1 MAAKNIVLCSD
12 GTGNMDIKA
21 RGTNVFKLYEA
32 VDIQGHKLNPMHRP
46 QVAFYDDGVG
56 TSGLLPLKLLGGAFG
71 WGFTQNVKD
80 LYLELAHVYQPGDR
94 LYLFGFSRGAYTV
107 RALCGLIE
115 YCGILDIAGLDA
127 AGRRNRIDRC
137 WNVFRTEAFQRVT
150 KQQRQ
155 KGQPTK
161 EDGQKDHA
169 RRKKLGAVMHST
181 HAPDGAIPI
190 EFLGVW
196 DTVGAVG
203 APFDELRDLLNWLY
217 PMRFTELT
225 PSCHIKRAC
234 HALSIDDERRTFRP
248 ELWNEEDVGNTKVDQ
263 VWFTGVHS
271 NVGGG
276 YSKHGLSLVTLDWM
290 MAESEKCGLRFIES
304 DRIYVRTH
312 QDVHGKLY
320 DSRAGLGV
328 YYRWEPRDIAT
339 LCREHHAGVPKIHIS
354 LFERIANGTDAYAPG
369 NIPYESQIIT
379 TNGTVKWPSPDVPG
393 QLARQMAQLRPI
405 PPSGSAVHSPLDT
418 AQSLVKSGK
427 MSYYVFIVCS
437 LLVMGCLYRTPSW
450 SMYPLTIAGWQLPP
464 QSCAVMTLLLVMAG
478 IFGWAVTVDKA
489 LATLYQNVWKAQRVG
504 LREMLEE
511 TKNREPVV
519 SAPAVTMR
527 TSTPILT
534 AHLYPQVPGVNQKCA
549 YGETE

>member
-1 MAAKNIVLCSD
+1 MASKNIVLCSD

-32 VDIQGHKLNPMHRP
+32 VDIQGHKVDANRQP

-56 TSGLLPLKLLGGAFG
+56 TSRLLPLKLFGGAFG

-115 YCGILDIAGLDA
+115 YCGIIDITSLGASTLRSRVDQ
-127 AGRRNRIDRC
+127 C
-137 WNVFRTEAFQRVT
+137 WKVFRKEAFQRVT

-155 KGQPTK
+155 TGQPTK
-161 EDGQKDHA
+161 EDGQRDRA
-169 RRKKLGAVMHST
+169 RRKALGAVMHAE
-181 HAPDGAIPI
+181 HAPDGAVPI

-234 HALSIDDERRTFRP
+234 HALSIDDERRTFHP
-248 ELWNEEDVGNTKVDQ
+248 ELWNEEDVGSTKVDQ
-263 VWFTGVHS
+263 VWFAGVHS

-276 YSKHGLSLVTLDWM
+276 YAKHGLSLVTLDWM

-304 DRIYVRTH
+304 DRAYVRTH

-320 DSRAGLGV
+320 DSRAGLAV
-328 YYRWEPRDIAT
+328 YYRWEPRDIAV
-339 LCREHHAGVPKIHIS
+339 LCREHHVGLPKIHIS

-369 NIPYESQIIT
+369 NIPFECKIIT
-379 TNGTVKWPSPDVPG
+379 TNGSVKWPSSDVPE
-393 QLARQMAQLRPI
+393 QLARQMATLRPGHPQCSTI
-405 PPSGSAVHSPLDT
+405 HSSLDT
-418 AQSLVKSGK
+418 VRSVVKSGR
-427 MSYYVFIVCS
+427 MSYYVFVLAS
-437 LLVMGCLYRTPSW
+437 LLAIGWLYQPPGW
-450 SMYPLTIAGWQLPP
+450 LLYPLTVAGWQLPR
-464 QSCAVMTLLLVMAG
+464 QCGAVGGLLLVGAG
-478 IFGWAVTVDKA
+478 ILRWATRVDGA
-489 LATLYQNVWKAQRVG
+489 LDRTYKNVWKDQRALLRNMLGVVKEPAEVPALSTVTARTAVPDAQEK
-504 LREMLEE
+504 LLS
-511 TKNREPVV
+511 V
-519 SAPAVTMR
+519 SLGA
-527 TSTPILT
+527 
-534 AHLYPQVPGVNQKCA
+534 
-549 YGETE
+549 